1 MAAIK
6 KVAVLGGS
14 GNIGPSII
22 KALLDSNF
30 EVTAITRL
38 ESQATFVE
46 GVDVKRV
53 DITSKEAVQ
62 QVLRGHDA
70 LVSAISPAALDDQ
83 KTIVDA
89 AVAAQV
95 RRFLPSEFGVD
106 NRRTEEKDMG
116 WMVVNKV
123 KLNEYLDQVAAKHKW
138 FSWTGVACGF
148 FFDWGLMGRNKG
160 IQTQFI
166 LGINAQAKTGEIVDS
181 GNKPWAATNTYFV
194 GETVAAIL
202 KKPEETANKFLNV
215 FSFKTTQNEVLKI
228 FEEES
233 GSTYQVSHVK
243 GSDLLEAATAR
254 VANGD
259 YKQSIGPFVQYVFFA
274 DGVRSPVDLE
284 ANDGEQLGIKDK
296 AELRDSIKRELSLLN

>member
-22 KALLDSNF
+22 KALLNSNF

-38 ESQATFVE
+38 ESQATFVD

-62 QVLRGHDA
+62 EVLQGHDA
-70 LVSAISPAALDDQ
+70 LVSAISSAALDDQ

-89 AVAAQV
+89 AVAAKV
-95 RRFLPSEFGVD
+95 RRFIPSEYGVD

-116 WMVVNKV
+116 WMVVNKA
-123 KLNEYLDQVAAKHKW
+123 KLNEYLDEVAAKHKW

-148 FFDWGLMGRNKG
+148 FFDWG

-166 LGINAQAKTGEIVDS
+166 LGINARAKTGVIIDS

-215 FSFKTTQNEVLKI
+215 FSFKTTQNEVLRI

-233 GSTYQVSHVK
+233 DSKYHVSHVK
-243 GSDLLEAATAR
+243 GSDLLEAATTC

-259 YKQSIGPFVQYVFFA
+259 YKQSVGPFVQHVFFA
-274 DGVRSPVDLE
+274 DGVEGPVDLE
-284 ANDGEQLGIKDK
+284 ANDGELLGIKDK
-296 AELRDSIKRELSLLN
+296 AGLRDSIKRELSLLN

>member
-38 ESQATFVE
+38 ESQATFVD

-62 QVLRGHDA
+62 HVLQGHDA

-89 AVAAQV
+89 AVAAKVQ
-95 RRFLPSEFGVD
+95 RFLPSEFGVD
-106 NRRTEEKDMG
+106 NRRTDEKDMG

-123 KLNEYLDQVAAKHKW
+123 KLNEYLDEVAAKNRW

-148 FFDWGLMGRNKG
+148 FFDWG

-166 LGINAQAKTGEIVDS
+166 LGINARAKTGEIIDS

-202 KKPEETANKFLNV
+202 KKPDETANKFMTV
-215 FSFKTTQNEVLKI
+215 FSFETTQNEVLKI

-233 GSTYQVSHVK
+233 GTKFQVSHVK
-243 GSDLLEAATAR
+243 GSDLLQAATAS
-254 VANGD
+254 VAKGE
-259 YKQSIGPFVQYVFFA
+259 YKQSIGPYVQYTFFA
-274 DGVRSPVDLE
+274 DGVRSPVDLG
-284 ANDGEQLGIKDK
+284 ANACELLGIKDK
-296 AELRDSIKRELSLLN
+296 TGLRDSIKRELSLLN

>member
-22 KALLDSNF
+22 KALLNSNF

-38 ESQATFVE
+38 ESQATFVD

-62 QVLRGHDA
+62 EVLQGHDA
-70 LVSAISPAALDDQ
+70 LVSAISSAALDDQ

-89 AVAAQV
+89 AVAAKV
-95 RRFLPSEFGVD
+95 RRFIPSEYGVD

-116 WMVVNKV
+116 WMVVNKA
-123 KLNEYLDQVAAKHKW
+123 KLNEYLDEVAAKHKW

-148 FFDWGLMGRNKG
+148 FFDWG

-166 LGINAQAKTGEIVDS
+166 LGINARAKTGVIIDS

-215 FSFKTTQNEVLKI
+215 FSFKTTQNEVLRI

-233 GSTYQVSHVK
+233 GSKYHVSHVK
-243 GSDLLEAATAR
+243 GSDLLEAATAC

-259 YKQSIGPFVQYVFFA
+259 YKQSTGPFVQHVFFA
-274 DGVRSPVDLE
+274 DGVEGPVDLE
-284 ANDGEQLGIKDK
+284 ANDGELLGIKDK
-296 AELRDSIKRELSLLN
+296 AGLRDSIKRELSLLN

>member
-22 KALLDSNF
+22 KALLNHNF

-38 ESQATFVE
+38 ESQATFAD

-62 QVLRGHDA
+62 EVLQGHDA

-89 AVAAQV
+89 AVAAKV

-106 NRRTEEKDMG
+106 NRRTSEKDMG

-123 KLNEYLDQVAAKHKW
+123 KLNEYLDEVAAKNKW
-138 FSWTGVACGF
+138 FSWTGLACGF
-148 FFDWGLMGRNKG
+148 FFDWG

-166 LGINAQAKTGEIVDS
+166 LGINAKAKTGEIIDS
-181 GNKPWAATNTYFV
+181 GNKPYAASNTYFV

-233 GSTYQVSHVK
+233 GSKYQVSHVK
-243 GSDLLEAATAR
+243 GSDLIEAATAS
-254 VANGD
+254 VAKGD
-259 YKQSIGPFVQYVFFA
+259 YGQSVGPFVQYAFFA
-274 DGVRSPVDLE
+274 DASGVPVDLE
-284 ANDGEQLGIKDK
+284 ANDGELLGIKDK
-296 AELRDSIKRELSLLN
+296 AGLRDSIKRELSLLN

>member
-22 KALLDSNF
+22 KALLDYDF
-30 EVTAITRL
+30 EVTVITRL
-38 ESQATFVE
+38 ESQAAFVH
-46 GVDVKRV
+46 GIDVKRV
-53 DITSKEAVQ
+53 DITSEEAVQ
-62 QVLRGHDA
+62 QVLQGHDA

-89 AVAAQV
+89 AVAAKV

-106 NRRTEEKDMG
+106 NRRTSEKDMG

-123 KLNEYLDQVAAKHKW
+123 KLNEYLDEVAAKNKW
-138 FSWTGVACGF
+138 FSWTGLACGF
-148 FFDWGLMGRNKG
+148 FFDWG

-166 LGINAQAKTGEIVDS
+166 LGINAEAKTGEIIDS
-181 GNKPWAATNTYFV
+181 GNKPYAATNTYFV

-233 GSTYQVSHVK
+233 GSKYEVSHVK
-243 GSDLLEAATAR
+243 GSDLLEAAAAS
-254 VANGD
+254 VAKGD

-274 DGVRSPVDLE
+274 DAAEGPVDLE
-284 ANDGEQLGIKDK
+284 ANDGELLGIKDK
-296 AELRDSIKRELSLLN
+296 SGLRDSVKRELSLLN